1 MRLLLNGSLGGRFS
15 GRLDRRFGGSGLGSG
30 LGDVGTFGL
39 DGRILALQ
47 RGDLRLAGA
56 DGGDDVGDRLGSLAL
71 ELGNIP
77 LADGAVVLLNGALLA
92 GDGDVGL
99 DGVGGVLRLLAGNSG
114 DLLALF
120 GRGKRD
126 VLYLPAQIDVYKRQG

>member
-1 MRLLLNGSLGGRFS
+1 MCLLLNGSLGRRFS
-15 GRLDRRFGGSGLGSG
+15 GRLDRSFGGSGLGSG

-39 DGRILALQ
+39 DGRILTLQ

-77 LADGAVVLLNGALLA
+77 LADGAVVLLNGALLN
-92 GDGDVGL
+92 
-99 DGVGGVLRLLAGNSG
+99 LLFRIQTV
-114 DLLALF
+114 DF
-120 GRGKRD
+120 FT
-126 VLYLPAQIDVYKRQG
+126 VFY